1 MEIDLEE
8 VSGIMVIKLIDDNM
22 ILWLRPTPQISFK
35 RNQTVIRK
43 KRNQLISIA
52 PMFDFNR
59 VSIMESEGE

>member
-1 MEIDLEE
+1 
-8 VSGIMVIKLIDDNM
+8 MVIKLIDDNM

-35 RNQTVIRK
+35 RNQTVI